1 MLLMRFLGL
10 TLIVLIGLLS
20 APAVNGVAMIEEEQ
34 SGEPMDEGKL
44 KITFSPFHISVFS
57 RGQVRGSADIQI
69 VLQLINNSD
78 YEALNSLKPQ
88 LRADIT
94 AALSTLSR
102 KRWNVNRPID
112 PDIVSMYL
120 KPFVDHRIGAGR
132 VEVYV
137 LRALINPK

>member
-1 MLLMRFLGL
+1 MLLTRCLGL
-10 TLIVLIGLLS
+10 ILLMLLGLFAFSPAYGVS
-20 APAVNGVAMIEEEQ
+20 ALQDEQ
-34 SGEPMDEGKL
+34 SGVPMDEGKL

-57 RGQVRGSADIQI
+57 RGQVRGSADVQI
-69 VLQLINNSD
+69 VLQLIDNSE
-78 YEALNSLKPQ
+78 YEELNSLKPQ

-102 KRWNVNRPID
+102 KRWHINRPID
-112 PDIVSMYL
+112 PDIVSLYL

-137 LRALINPK
+137 LRALINPR